1 MAGAAPVPTLPS
13 HYRRSFIEQFNKD
26 LKFFQLVFLLI
37 NKSCPIK
44 KIDLVWAEDGPANR
58 VGLRQM
64 MGTADALTSSCSR
77 LLAMSDQ
84 GPDPR
89 FCSLIHD
96 HGRREAESC
105 CISDKAAEERVRQT
119 GKPQVYRC
127 HAGLVDIG
135 VPVISEGQHIATLLT
150 GQVLNGPPTEEGFVQ
165 IRKDVAHLEYVD
177 LEELEKAYW
186 EVPVVSD
193 TEIRN
198 AIEVLQVLA
207 EYLGNAWQRL
217 SKLVREQQRQ
227 TRELQLSR
235 KEFAHLLL
243 DGCLEDRSG
252 FGELMKRIGLTRFPN
267 RVLVV
272 KLEFENEYSAPQS
285 SFDLAFTTAIQAV
298 EETCEGAENTA
309 AAYLRKRGVCVFL
322 CDQGAQTEARSE
334 LRARSLAH
342 KILNAIAGRCDIRAR
357 IGMGGRRRDWKR
369 VVESYHEACMALA
382 AGEAQIAVYQRPAS
396 SSSKEL
402 CAALEDACRALG
414 ERRTS
419 EATLKLNAL
428 PSLANRHFGD
438 SETRLGGQR
447 RFFSSALDAICF
459 ALYKLGCDAAGAMGL
474 RSQASAALER
484 ASNVFELQEAFLQSV
499 DEGLDEVRRLFL
511 GRRDK
516 LIDRVCRT
524 IDRQLA
530 VPYLAHRVGLEPI
543 AASLGISAGHL
554 SRTFRQSKGMTF
566 ERYVMV
572 RRVEG
577 AKRLLLEPTST
588 VAQVAEQ
595 CGFSDAA
602 YLSRV
607 FRLIAGCSPS
617 QYVKSPVQFD
627 SQSNSRQGLTSTPTD
642 A

>member
-1 MAGAAPVPTLPS
+1 MAGLAPVPVLPS

-58 VGLRQM
+58 VGLRRL
-64 MGTADALTSSCSR
+64 MGTADALTSSSSR

-89 FCSLIHD
+89 YCSLIHD

-105 CISDKAAEERVRQT
+105 GISDKAAEKRVRRT

-135 VPVISEGQHIATLLT
+135 VPVFSEGQHIATLLT
-150 GQVLNGPPTEEGFVQ
+150 GQVLNRPPTTEGFVQ

-186 EVPVVSD
+186 EVPVVTD
-193 TEIRN
+193 TEIQN

-217 SKLVREQQRQ
+217 SKLVRDQQRQ

-235 KEFAHLLL
+235 KEFGHLLL
-243 DGCLEDRSG
+243 DGGWEDRG
-252 FGELMKRIGLTRFPN
+252 GLGELMKRIGLTRLPN

-272 KLEFENEYSAPQS
+272 KLESENEYPAPQS
-285 SFDLAFTTAIQAV
+285 SFDLAFATAIQAV
-298 EETCEGAENTA
+298 EETCEAAENSVA
-309 AAYLRKRGVCVFL
+309 VYLRQRGVCVFVS
-322 CDQGAQTEARSE
+322 DKGAPTDARSQW
-334 LRARSLAH
+334 RARSLAH
-342 KILNAIAGRCDIRAR
+342 KILNAVAGRSDIRAS
-357 IGMGGRRRDWKR
+357 IGIGGPRRDWKR

-382 AGEAQIAVYQRPAS
+382 GGDAPIAVYQRPRS
-396 SSSKEL
+396 TSQEL
-402 CAALEDACRALG
+402 CAALEDACRAFS

-428 PSLANRHFGD
+428 PLLANRYFGD
-438 SETRLGGQR
+438 SETQLGGQR
-447 RFFSSALDAICF
+447 QFFASALEAICF
-459 ALYKLGCDAAGAMGL
+459 ALHNLGCHAARATEL
-474 RSQASAALER
+474 RSQASAVLER
-484 ASNVFELQEAFLQSV
+484 ASKVFELQEAFRQSV
-499 DEGLDEVRRLFL
+499 DEVLDEVRRLFL

-516 LIDRVCRT
+516 LIERVCRT

-530 VPYLAHRVGLEPI
+530 APCLAHRIGLEPI

-554 SRTFRQSKGMTF
+554 SRTFRKSKGISF

-572 RRVEG
+572 RRVER

-588 VAQVAEQ
+588 VALVAEQ

-617 QYVKSPVQFD
+617 QYVKSPAQFE
-627 SQSNSRQGLTSTPTD
+627 SENNSR
-642 A
+642 

>member
-1 MAGAAPVPTLPS
+1 MAGPAQVPSLPL

-58 VGLRQM
+58 VGLRRL

-96 HGRREAESC
+96 HGRREPESC
-105 CISDKAAEERVRQT
+105 GVSDKAAEERVRQT
-119 GKPQVYRC
+119 GKPQVYCC
-127 HAGLVDIG
+127 HAGLVDIA

-150 GQVLNGPPTEEGFVQ
+150 GQVLNRPPTAKGFVR

-186 EVPVVSD
+186 QVPVVSD
-193 TEIRN
+193 TEIQN
-198 AIEVLQVLA
+198 TIEVLRVLA
-207 EYLGNAWQRL
+207 EYLGSAWQRL
-217 SKLVREQQRQ
+217 SNLVRDQQRQ
-227 TRELQLSR
+227 IRELQLSR

-243 DGCLEDRSG
+243 DGGLEDRG
-252 FGELMKRIGLTRFPN
+252 GLRDLMSRIGLTRFPN
-267 RVLVV
+267 RVMVV
-272 KLEFENEYSAPQS
+272 KLESENEYSAPQS

-298 EETCEGAENTA
+298 EETCETTENA
-309 AAYLRKRGVCVFL
+309 IAAYLRKRGVCVFL
-322 CDQGAQTEARSE
+322 CDEFTQTDTGSQ
-334 LRARSLAH
+334 LRARTLAQ
-342 KILNAIAGRCDIRAR
+342 KILNAIACRCDIRAH
-357 IGMGGRRRDWKR
+357 IGIGGRRRDWDH
-369 VVESYHEACMALA
+369 VVESYHEACMALS
-382 AGEAQIAVYQRPAS
+382 AGDAQIAVYHRPTS
-396 SSSKEL
+396 SSQEL
-402 CAALEDACRALG
+402 WASLEDACRALS
-414 ERRTS
+414 ERRVS

-428 PSLANRHFGD
+428 PLLANGHFGD
-438 SETRLGGQR
+438 SETQLGGQR
-447 RFFSSALDAICF
+447 HFFSSALDAVCF
-459 ALYKLGCDAAGAMGL
+459 ALHNLGCGAARATEL
-474 RSQASAALER
+474 RSQTTAGLER
-484 ASNVFELQEAFLQSV
+484 ASNVFELQEAFLQPV
-499 DEGLDEVRRLFL
+499 DEVLDEVRRLYSS
-511 GRRDK
+511 RRDK
-516 LIDRVCRT
+516 VIDRVCRS

-530 VPYLAHRVGLEPI
+530 APYSAHRIGLGAI

-572 RRVEG
+572 RRVER

-595 CGFSDAA
+595 CGFSDAT

-607 FRLIAGCSPS
+607 FRLIAGCAPS
-617 QYVKSPVQFD
+617 QYARSPVQFEGEK
-627 SQSNSRQGLTSTPTD
+627 NRG
-642 A
+642 